1 MCLCNEKSK
10 DENVM
15 TVDTNC
21 TGGVDATVPYPEFG
35 GKTASS
41 SAYDYFPFFFLFC
54 FLTL

>member
-1 MCLCNEKSK
+1 
-10 DENVM
+10 M